1 MKKLQTISGDRMEGI
16 QLDMISKEKL
26 DRLTSVEKIRLIL
39 DGVESGKIIVLE
51 SGLTPQEETRL
62 IEATMTKITP
72 GEFSGIE
79 IESYPGNVSHSW
91 LDKLLKKP
99 VNRSRLTMIGPADQL
114 KMLKRDR
121 DVISALVSAR

>member
-1 MKKLQTISGDRMEGI
+1 MKGI
-16 QLDMISKEKL
+16 QLDMISKDKL
-26 DRLTSVEKIRLIL
+26 DRLTSVEKIRMIL
-39 DGVESGKIIVLE
+39 DGVENGKIIVLE

-62 IEATMTKITP
+62 IEATMTKISP

-79 IESYPGNVSHSW
+79 IESYPGGASQSW

-99 VNRSRLTMIGPADQL
+99 GSRSRLTMIGPADQL

-121 DVISALVSAR
+121 DVISALVSTR

>member
-1 MKKLQTISGDRMEGI
+1 MEGI

-26 DRLTSVEKIRLIL
+26 DRLTVVEKIRMIL

-51 SGLTPQEETRL
+51 SGLTPQEETKL

-79 IESYPGNVSHSW
+79 IESYPGSTSQSW
-91 LDKLLKKP
+91 LDKLLKKQGGG
-99 VNRSRLTMIGPADQL
+99 SRLTMIGPADQL
-114 KMLKRDR
+114 KMIKRDR
-121 DVISALVSAR
+121 DMISALVSSR

>member
-1 MKKLQTISGDRMEGI
+1 MKGI

-51 SGLTPQEETRL
+51 SGLTPQEETKL
-62 IEATMTKITP
+62 IEATMTKIAP

-79 IESYPGNVSHSW
+79 IESYPGYVSHSW